1 MPISI
6 WLNTVLSNNYGRGK
20 EKQGWCSPLPYCP
33 VNRECSRKKKPDG
46 TNNSGKSI
54 SHSWK

>member
-54 SHSWK
+54 S